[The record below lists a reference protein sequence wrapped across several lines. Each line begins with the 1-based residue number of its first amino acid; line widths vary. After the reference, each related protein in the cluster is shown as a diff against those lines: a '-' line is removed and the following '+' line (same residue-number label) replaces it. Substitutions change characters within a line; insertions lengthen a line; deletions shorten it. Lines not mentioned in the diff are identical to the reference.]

1 MDLISKRHLFNR
13 ICKEKGSSKSR
24 TGTESPD
31 HKNRRRMSAESYLL
45 MSPTQSVVGVQEN
58 NGKNIQTEVETPS
71 VVINID
77 C

>member
-13 ICKEKGSSKSR
+13 ICKDKGSSKSR
-24 TGTESPD
+24 QGPESPNQ
-31 HKNRRRMSAESYLL
+31 NRRRMSAESSLL
-45 MSPTQSVVGVQEN
+45 MPPTEGVVGVQEN

-71 VVINID
+71 VVIDMD

>member
-13 ICKEKGSSKSR
+13 ICKDKGSSKSR
-24 TGTESPD
+24 PGPESPNQ
-31 HKNRRRMSAESYLL
+31 NRRRMSAESSLL
-45 MSPTQSVVGVQEN
+45 MPPTQSVIGDQEN

-71 VVINID
+71 VVIDMD